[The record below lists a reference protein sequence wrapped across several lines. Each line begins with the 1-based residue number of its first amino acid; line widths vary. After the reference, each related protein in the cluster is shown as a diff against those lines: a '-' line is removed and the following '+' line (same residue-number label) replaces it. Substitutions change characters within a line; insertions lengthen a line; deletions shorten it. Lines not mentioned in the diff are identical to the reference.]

1 MKKTLT
7 EQIVETIIFLG
18 HATINDI
25 YCDIKALKPNVQK
38 GRIEKIIFF
47 FFENGTSEK
56 LKVDGFDDYYEISK
70 GPHNHFIC
78 STCGKVININSQVV
92 TPNNDIDGN
101 IVQNIKIYIYGICSE
116 CNKDKKSEIIN

>member
-38 GRIEKIIFF
+38 GRIEKIIFTLC
-47 FFENGTSEK
+47 ENGTIEK

-78 STCGKVININSQVV
+78 SNQFTYSTTVFSKHLRNFSQTCW
-92 TPNNDIDGN
+92 
-101 IVQNIKIYIYGICSE
+101 
-116 CNKDKKSEIIN
+116 

>member
-38 GRIEKIIFF
+38 GRIEKIIFTLC
-47 FFENGTSEK
+47 ENGTIEK

-78 STCGKVININSQVV
+78 STCGKVININSQVSLQIMISMEISCKISRFTYMV
-92 TPNNDIDGN
+92 Y
-101 IVQNIKIYIYGICSE
+101 VQIAIKIR
-116 CNKDKKSEIIN
+116 KAK

>member
-1 MKKTLT
+1 MK
-7 EQIVETIIFLG
+7 
-18 HATINDI
+18 
-25 YCDIKALKPNVQK
+25 
-38 GRIEKIIFF
+38 KIIFTLC
-47 FFENGTSEK
+47 ENGTIEK